1 MESNQDK
8 DFQDD
13 TALDTTFD
21 EESESEQRSGPFA
34 VAPVDPIIFKQ
45 STDNPELRAAAAYV
59 QMARRDNTRPAQAA
73 PTARQKKDHTAW
85 TPAGALPTADASE
98 AATSAGSTSS
108 VRVIVTI
115 VAVALPL
122 AAIGTAIWFGLS
134 LLS

>member
-1 MESNQDK
+1 MESNPDK
-8 DFQDD
+8 NLQDD

-21 EESESEQRSGPFA
+21 DVENEERSGPFA

-45 STDNPELRAAAAYV
+45 STDNPELREAAAYV
-59 QMARRDNTRPAQAA
+59 QMARRDNARPTQAA

-85 TPAGALPTADASE
+85 TPAGALPSGDVPASE
-98 AATSAGSTSS
+98 TSSNSTSS
-108 VRVIVTI
+108 VRVIVTV

-122 AAIGTAIWFGLS
+122 AAIGAAIWFGIS